1 MAAQN
6 FLPLVWHV
14 ETFEVGEKASVS
26 IFGQVEAEGSYGIFM
41 SGCILECSNHLHI
54 ETIS

>member
-14 ETFEVGEKASVS
+14 EAFEVGEKASVS
-26 IFGQVEAEGSYGIFM
+26 IFGKVEAEGSYDIFM

-54 ETIS
+54 DTIS